1 MKAATCTISFAGKIK
16 QMSVKN
22 EKNIKEE
29 VKDEK
34 TGAVDQIKKKYGF
47 SLSGVSIYLFL
58 FCLMLAI
65 IIFVMLRC
73 FKLKE
78 YHSFV
83 FVCRNQVLLK

>member
-1 MKAATCTISFAGKIK
+1 VSFAGRIK
-16 QMSVKN
+16 QMNVKN

-47 SLSGVSIYLFL
+47 SLSGVSISLFMS
-58 FCLMLAI
+58 CLMLTI
-65 IIFVMLRC
+65 IIFFMLCC

-78 YHSFV
+78 CHSFV